1 MSFWKDRLRLGL
13 RRAFPVALNAA
24 ALWRILNRGY
34 GYSRSVRAGVPL
46 DRDGQPIPWF
56 TYPALEY
63 LNQLDFRKKT
73 IFEFGAGNSTLFWSN
88 RAARVVSVESDR
100 AWYERI
106 RSQLAPNCELHLV
119 QDPAKYPAFITDGPD
134 DFDVIVVDGLK
145 RRECCAAALQR
156 LRPGGLVILDN
167 ADWHSGGAAV
177 LRSGGLLEVDMA
189 GFGPIAWF
197 TTTTSFFFH
206 REFDFPRRHQRQP
219 MHGTGALGHLVD

>member
-1 MSFWKDRLRLGL
+1 MSALKDRLRQAVRCL
-13 RRAFPVALNAA
+13 FPCALNAM
-24 ALWRILNRGY
+24 ALWRILSRGY
-34 GYSRSVRAGVPL
+34 GYGRSVRAGVPV
-46 DRDGQPIPWF
+46 DGTGQPIPWF

-63 LNQLDFRKKT
+63 LNQLDFRGKT
-73 IFEFGAGNSTLFWSN
+73 VFEFGAGNSTLYWSN
-88 RAARVVSVESDR
+88 RAARVVSIEHDQ

-106 RSQLAPNCELHLV
+106 RSKLKPNCDLHLV
-119 QDPAKYPAFITDGPD
+119 KDPVRYPAFITDRAEI
-134 DFDVIVVDGLK
+134 FDVIIVDGLK

-156 LRPGGLVILDN
+156 LRPGGLIILDN

-177 LRSGGLLEVDMA
+177 LRCGGLLEVDMT

-206 REFDFPRRHQRQP
+206 RDFDFPRLHERQP